1 VRVFNKHFCFVVI
14 FTILGVNQVK
24 SECLPARDFQL
35 RDQSG
40 DLVSLQKIVKSS
52 KNNIILI
59 SVFQTTCA
67 PCINEIKYLLDLK
80 QKNEKLGLSNFDLVL
95 IDSKEE
101 RSQTFDFLRK
111 NNFKI
116 DTVLNDPNGKLD
128 SLYKI
133 SSIPK
138 LIIVDNK
145 ANLLTTKDGRELYSL
160 RESGE
165 LEKIIM
171 KMAKLESCKYLGGDE
186 IN

>member
-80 QKNEKLGLSNFDLVL
+80 QKNEKLGF
-95 IDSKEE
+95 
-101 RSQTFDFLRK
+101 T
-111 NNFKI
+111 
-116 DTVLNDPNGKLD
+116 
-128 SLYKI
+128 
-133 SSIPK
+133 
-138 LIIVDNK
+138 
-145 ANLLTTKDGRELYSL
+145 
-160 RESGE
+160 
-165 LEKIIM
+165 EK
-171 KMAKLESCKYLGGDE
+171 
-186 IN
+186 